1 MAFCPQTPSRSR
13 VLSAASSLLLCE
25 DGSIPRLYRHLH
37 LADVVALS
45 GVYDLHGRGF
55 RPAAVLCGC
64 GGCGYLSCSPSFVQT
79 GRLIDLS
86 GLAGLPD
93 LAKP

>member
-37 LADVVALS
+37 LADAVTLF

-55 RPAAVLCGC
+55 VQPRFFVVV
-64 GGCGYLSCSPSFVQT
+64 GGVVIYPVHLLSF
-79 GRLIDLS
+79 RLVD
-86 GLAGLPD
+86 
-93 LAKP
+93 

>member
-55 RPAAVLCGC
+55 VRSWFFVVV
-64 GGCGYLSCSPSFVQT
+64 GGVVVHPVHLLSF
-79 GRLIDLS
+79 RLVD
-86 GLAGLPD
+86 
-93 LAKP
+93 